1 MKKLYATLLLGLLFN
16 LVNAQNERY
25 DFTNSIEPYE
35 QLTNATAVDFGP
47 TDDWADFDELLEL
60 ELEFGFSVPILGFP
74 SIGMFNFLSPELL
87 ISSFDEEADDPILPF
102 LVPTTTQLQNRGV
115 IDGND
120 PSEIYYQ
127 TTGAPGSQIFKLE
140 YRDVGFANESFSEP
154 STQNMFT
161 NMQVWIYEETGCI
174 EYRYGETSITD
185 PDLIYDGD
193 NGSGAGLSRALSS
206 QLDGDTVL
214 YAIFTTGDAQNPGV
228 FEGENTDEEIGLDSD
243 GFPGN
248 GVVYTFCPEIEV
260 STTNLNDNLDWE
272 VYPNPTLD
280 FLTVKLNEVGDATY
294 RIIGMNGQTI
304 STGMINPATEKIE
317 VSSLNKGIYM
327 LTIQTE
333 KGMATKRFWK
343 R

>member
-1 MKKLYATLLLGLLFN
+1 MKKNYTTFLLALVFN
-16 LVNAQNERY
+16 LVSAQNERY
-25 DFTNSIEPYE
+25 DFTHSTETYE
-35 QLTNATAVDFGP
+35 QLTNTSTVNFAPTA
-47 TDDWADFDELLEL
+47 DWADFEELLEL
-60 ELEFGFSVPILGFP
+60 EVTFGFTVPILGIP
-74 SIGMFNFLSPELL
+74 AMDMFNFLTPTLL
-87 ISSFDEEADDPILPF
+87 VSSFDDEADDPILPF
-102 LVPTTTQLQNRGV
+102 ILPTTTQIQNRGV
-115 IDGND
+115 IQGND
-120 PSEIYYQ
+120 PSEIHYQ

-161 NMQVWIYEETGCI
+161 NMQVWIYEGTGCI
-174 EYRYGETSITD
+174 EFRYGETSITD

-228 FEGENTDEEIGLDSD
+228 FEAENTDQEIGLTSI
-243 GFPGN
+243 GFPAS
-248 GVVYTFCPEIEV
+248 GVVYTFCPEIDV
-260 STTNLNDNLDWE
+260 NTTDLITDLDWE

-280 FLTVKLNEVGDATY
+280 FLTVKLNEVSEATY
-294 RIIGMNGQTI
+294 RLIGMNGQTV
-304 STGMINPATEKIE
+304 STGIINPMTEK
-317 VSSLNKGIYM
+317 VDVRDLAKGIYM

-343 R
+343 K